1 MQESLLITLTIVLGF
16 ALGYCIGLT
25 GVGGGALVAPA
36 LYVILHVSYAH
47 AVTLSLLY
55 SVFTKSLGFLQHL
68 RQGNVSWRVTLLYG
82 VAGIPGAI
90 VGSQLLYIV
99 PSPHHWIFP
108 FVMSGVLVVA
118 AALILLEAGVPALAT
133 WEKPLDPACMG
144 WKGAAAIA
152 GFQLLVGALMG
163 LTSVG
168 SGSLVILSM
177 LYFIRMPTRQIVGTN
192 LTVALIMV
200 IPASLSHLAAS
211 GVDLPRLL
219 LLLVGSLF
227 GTVLGSKA
235 TLVVQDHLLKVLIAG
250 LILLSAVATV
260 LKAW

>member
-1 MQESLLITLTIVLGF
+1 M
-16 ALGYCIGLT
+16 
-25 GVGGGALVAPA
+25 APA
-36 LYVILHVSYAH
+36 LYVVLQVSYAQ
-47 AVTLSLLY
+47 AVTLSLIY
-55 SVFTKSLGFLQHL
+55 SVFTKILGFLQHL
-68 RQGNVSWRVTLLYG
+68 RQGNVSWHVTLIYG
-82 VAGIPGAI
+82 VTGIPGA
-90 VGSQLLYIV
+90 VLGSQLLYTAQGPDQRV
-99 PSPHHWIFP
+99 FP
-108 FVMSGVLVVA
+108 FLMSGVLVIA
-118 AALILLEAGVPALAT
+118 ASLILLEAGVQAIAR
-133 WEKPLDPACMG
+133 WEKPLNPERIG
-144 WKGAAAIA
+144 WKGTAAIA

-200 IPASLSHLAAS
+200 IPASLTHLAAS
-211 GVDLPRLL
+211 GVDLPCLL

-235 TLVVQDHLLKVLIAG
+235 TLVIPDHLLKFLIAG
-250 LILLSAVATV
+250 LLLISAVATV